1 MLKRID
7 SFTVRRKLWVS
18 VVFIFA
24 ILALLADIC
33 GWQMP
38 QQDILFYNA
47 TASLPRGIYLRIPA
61 TKIERGDIVVYDP
74 PEEVIDLSFQRGYVQ
89 HTDTRFLKR
98 VGAIAGDVYSIGD
111 QGSFC
116 INGVY
121 IGDVRKLDSSDRP
134 LPQLTQGDYVVP
146 DGAFLPI
153 ADTTRSFDGR
163 YTGTV
168 SLARIRAVVIPVL
181 TRW

>member
-7 SFTVRRKLWVS
+7 SFTAGRKIWVS

-24 ILALLADIC
+24 ILALLAGIC

-61 TKIERGDIVVYDP
+61 ATIERGDIVVYDP
-74 PEEVIDLSFQRGYVQ
+74 PETVLDFAVQRGYTQ
-89 HTDTRFLKR
+89 HKDVRFLKR
-98 VGAIAGDVYSIGD
+98 VGALAGDVYSIGEH
-111 QGSFC
+111 GVFC
-116 INGVY
+116 INGAY
-121 IGDVRKLDSSDRP
+121 IGEVRGLDSKDRP
-134 LPQLTQGDYVVP
+134 LPQLAQGDYVVS
-146 DGAFLPI
+146 DGMFLPI

-168 SLARIRAVVIPVL
+168 PITRIRAVVIPVF
-181 TRW
+181 TQW

>member
-7 SFTVRRKLWVS
+7 SFTVRRKIWVS

-47 TASLPRGIYLRIPA
+47 TASLPRGIYLRIPT

-74 PEEVIDLSFQRGYVQ
+74 P
-89 HTDTRFLKR
+89 
-98 VGAIAGDVYSIGD
+98 
-111 QGSFC
+111 
-116 INGVY
+116 
-121 IGDVRKLDSSDRP
+121 
-134 LPQLTQGDYVVP
+134 
-146 DGAFLPI
+146 
-153 ADTTRSFDGR
+153 
-163 YTGTV
+163 
-168 SLARIRAVVIPVL
+168 
-181 TRW
+181 

>member
-7 SFTVRRKLWVS
+7 SFTVRRKIWVS

-24 ILALLADIC
+24 ILAFLADIC

-121 IGDVRKLDSSDRP
+121 IGDVRKIAVIDHCRSLRREITLCPMEHSCPSPIRRAASTDAIQEQYP
-134 LPQLTQGDYVVP
+134 LRESEPLSYL
-146 DGAFLPI
+146 F
-153 ADTTRSFDGR
+153 
-163 YTGTV
+163 
-168 SLARIRAVVIPVL
+168 
-181 TRW
+181 

>member
-7 SFTVRRKLWVS
+7 SFTAGRKVWVS

-24 ILALLADIC
+24 ILALLVDIC

-38 QQDILFYNA
+38 QQNILFYNV
-47 TASLPRGIYLRIPA
+47 TASLPRGIYLCIPA
-61 TKIERGDIVVYDP
+61 TKIERGDIIVYDP
-74 PEEVIDLSFQRGYVQ
+74 PKEVIDFSFQRGYVQ
-89 HTDTRFLKR
+89 HTDARFLKR
-98 VGAIAGDVYSIGD
+98 VGAIAGDMYSIGE

-121 IGDVRKLDSSDRP
+121 IGEVRKLDSQNRP
-134 LPQLTQGDYVVP
+134 LPQLEQGDYVVP

-153 ADTTRSFDGR
+153 ADTTHSFDGR

-168 SLARIRAVVIPVL
+168 SLGQIRAVVIPVL

>member
-74 PEEVIDLSFQRGYVQ
+74 PEEVIAFSYQRGYVQ

-98 VGAIAGDVYSIGD
+98 VGAIAGDVYSIKVL
-111 QGSFC
+111 FAAT
-116 INGVY
+116 VY
-121 IGDVRKLDSSDRP
+121 ISVMWGSWMAVIAHCRSLRRESTSYPMEHSCPSPIRHAASMDAIQGQSP
-134 LPQLTQGDYVVP
+134 LRESEPLSYLV
-146 DGAFLPI
+146 
-153 ADTTRSFDGR
+153 
-163 YTGTV
+163 
-168 SLARIRAVVIPVL
+168 
-181 TRW
+181 

>member
-1 MLKRID
+1 M
-7 SFTVRRKLWVS
+7 
-18 VVFIFA
+18 
-24 ILALLADIC
+24 
-33 GWQMP
+33 
-38 QQDILFYNA
+38 
-47 TASLPRGIYLRIPA
+47 
-61 TKIERGDIVVYDP
+61 
-74 PEEVIDLSFQRGYVQ
+74 Q